1 MAVLDISLLKFLSPL
16 ITFLLIWGITYAV
29 LEKSNI
35 LKGTKQFHAFLGFI
49 VALLFSFTPKAVT
62 LIETVTP
69 WIVVLFVV
77 VILILVLFLATGWT
91 EHSFQ
96 EAMGE
101 PVMRWTLIIIILII
115 LVASLTKVF
124 APISPVAGGET
135 SIENGEDGSGAV
147 GEEKR
152 RAVFSPKILG
162 AVFLLIVAAFAI
174 RLLTPS
180 LE

>member
-101 PVMRWTLIIIILII
+101 PVMRWTLII

-147 GEEKR
+147 GEEIR